1 MALIGNLTEAQLAD
15 MTARVAARIT
25 SESVGMTAAPAATAT
40 EIAGA
45 AVVFIVDVAPKAPE
59 AIGREAAVR
68 LAGWLLDNRP
78 AVAEHVIR
86 DPSGTEITLKF
97 ANHAATGNGFRH
109 SGASALVS
117 RYIVRR
123 AGVIGDAAA
132 TQAATAGPDPDIG
145 TTVMRAAFTDT
156 LPFRDTGFRWIGTAN
171 GVELDTGWVQ
181 PAAFGLWLPNTVW
194 SRVVAVVL
202 LRSITAGT
210 QGEHVSLRDFGPA
223 ETYQFGDTVGQI
235 RYTPLTFVGAFSW
248 PNDIRA
254 VIGALR

>member
-1 MALIGNLTEAQLAD
+1 MALIGSLTEAQLAD
-15 MTARVAARIT
+15 MTARVAERIAA
-25 SESVGMTAAPAATAT
+25 ESVGMAAAATAT
-40 EIAGA
+40 AMEIAGA

-86 DPSGTEITLKF
+86 DPSGTEVTLKF

-109 SGASALVS
+109 SGASALVA
-117 RYIVRR
+117 RYVVRR
-123 AGVIGDAAA
+123 AGVIGGAMA
-132 TQAATAGPDPDIG
+132 TQAAPAGPAPDIG

-156 LPFRDTGFRWIGTAN
+156 LPFQDTGFRWIGTAN

-181 PAAFGLWLPNTVW
+181 PAAFGLWLPGTLW

-210 QGEHVSLRDFGPA
+210 QGEHVSLSDFGPA
-223 ETYQFGDTVGQI
+223 EPYQFGDTAGMI
-235 RYTPLTFVGAFSW
+235 RYTPLTFVGAFAW

-254 VIGALR
+254 VLGETR